1 MALLSRVAEQ
11 LYWAARYMERAED
24 TVRIVRAYTDVI
36 VDLPMSVVSSWE
48 PLLAVTGTSDLHD
61 KHNDHADET
70 SIVHFLIAD
79 EQNANCVVNT
89 VAMARENLRSS
100 REVVPREAWK
110 VVNDLYLY
118 VAAHRTDG
126 VSRRSRS
133 RFADR
138 VIADSQRLD
147 GVLSATMSRDHAYEF
162 LRIGQSIERADMTTR
177 VLGVRAAALIGGDAD
192 DFAEVQWMGVL
203 RSLSAL
209 QMYQRA
215 TRSPIDGTAVIDFL
229 LHDRA
234 FPRSVMSCL
243 QAVRD
248 GLSRLPRGD
257 RMSDVLAEVFST
269 AAQASGDAL
278 DGAELDSETELLQ
291 LAIGKLHNAIIA
303 TYVGDHSH

>member
-1 MALLSRVAEQ
+1 MHHTLRHFVA
-11 LYWAARYMERAED
+11 
-24 TVRIVRAYTDVI
+24 
-36 VDLPMSVVSSWE
+36 
-48 PLLAVTGTSDLHD
+48 LHD
-61 KHNDHADET
+61 VHHENADEG

-79 EQNANCVVNT
+79 EQNDNCVVNC
-89 VAMARENLRSS
+89 VAQARENLRSS

-118 VAAHRTDG
+118 VAAHRSDG

-138 VIADSQRLD
+138 VIADAQRLD

-177 VLGVRAAALIGGDAD
+177 VLGVRAAALVGGDGD
-192 DFAEVQWMGVL
+192 KFAEVQWMGVL

-215 TRSPIDGTAVIDFL
+215 TRSPIDGTTVIDFL

-243 QAVRD
+243 QTVRD

-257 RMSDVLAEVFST
+257 RMSGVLAEVFAT
-269 AAQASGDAL
+269 AAQVSGDAL
-278 DGAELDSETELLQ
+278 DGAELDAETELLQ
-291 LAIGKLHNAIIA
+291 SAIGKLHNAIIA
-303 TYVGDHSH
+303 TYVGNHE

>member
-48 PLLAVTGTSDLHD
+48 PLLAVTGTGDLH
-61 KHNDHADET
+61 KVHHEQADEA

-79 EQNANCVVNT
+79 EQNANCVVNA

-215 TRSPIDGTAVIDFL
+215 TRSPID
-229 LHDRA
+229 
-234 FPRSVMSCL
+234 
-243 QAVRD
+243 
-248 GLSRLPRGD
+248 LSL
-257 RMSDVLAEVFST
+257 
-269 AAQASGDAL
+269 
-278 DGAELDSETELLQ
+278 
-291 LAIGKLHNAIIA
+291 IHI
-303 TYVGDHSH
+303 

>member
-1 MALLSRVAEQ
+1 
-11 LYWAARYMERAED
+11 MERAED
-24 TVRIVRAYTDVI
+24 TVRIVRAYTDVL
-36 VDLPMSVVSSWE
+36 VDLPTSVVSSWD
-48 PLLAVTGTSDLHD
+48 PLLAVTGGRALHD
-61 KHNDHADET
+61 SRNERADEA

-79 EQNANCVVNT
+79 EMNADCVVNC
-89 VAMARENLRSS
+89 VALARENLRSS

-118 VAAHRTDG
+118 VAAHRSDG

-138 VIADSQRLD
+138 VIADAQRLD

-177 VLGVRAAALIGGDAD
+177 VLGVRAAALVGGDSD
-192 DFAEVQWMGVL
+192 VFAEVQWMGVL

-215 TRSPIDGTAVIDFL
+215 TRSPIDGESVIDFL

-243 QAVRD
+243 QTVRD

-257 RMSDVLAEVFST
+257 QMSGVLAEVFTT
-269 AAQASGDAL
+269 AAQVSGDAR
-278 DGAELDSETELLQ
+278 DGAELDAETDLLQ
-291 LAIGKLHNAIIA
+291 AAIAKLHNAIIA
-303 TYVGDHSH
+303 TYVGTYD